1 MKSILEERLTRQVR
15 QREKAK
21 RAMTVEELC
30 ILLQQYPKELPVV
43 VNTDFVEKIRI
54 IEEFPLGDPASPYG
68 CEWCKVLEI
77 V

>member
-1 MKSILEERLTRQVR
+1 MKSILEEKLTRQVR
-15 QREKAK
+15 QREKAE